1 MPYDHLR
8 LGREEPLTARH
19 RVQRNVPRF
28 TPEDS
33 RAFGT
38 ILRTKFE
45 ESNARNAQADLG
57 GFDNRRLLKI
67 TLRAGG
73 KMLPQFD
80 AIPGVEVVSQEA
92 ETIVLA
98 FASEE
103 GLQNFEAR
111 LATLSQSGDVT
122 RKDILYAIEDFDR
135 WTAADRKGAALREQ
149 GIPQRPEFML
159 DVELWPLDG
168 AEQRRRL
175 LDSFRQWAEQQG
187 MERLDTLNQP
197 SLIMLRLR
205 CNQQQAGVLL
215 EHRDVRTVD
224 LPPRLGVAV
233 EILATDISRFPDI
246 PAPAADAPAVVVLD
260 SGLAT
265 GHPLLGAAVGDA
277 QGYVAPLLNAGD
289 NVPNGHG
296 SFVAGLALYG
306 DVETCIRS
314 GAFVPLLRLFSGKV
328 FNDDGA
334 DQTEFV
340 EKAVEQAVRYFHD
353 EYQCRVFN
361 LSYGDLNKVY
371 EGRHLRGLAYTLDRL
386 TRELDVLFVVPTG
399 NFNENL
405 HVLRN
410 DYPNYLL
417 DNSRARLLDPAS
429 ALNALTVGG
438 LAVKIASRDAQNHGT
453 TIEDLPIAQTL
464 QPAPFTRAGPSIGGA
479 IKPDVVEEAGN
490 LAVMRTGART
500 RHSGLGL
507 VSMNSGFAAGSLF
520 AEDIGTSYASPV
532 VAHKVAM
539 LSGRLPDASANLLRA
554 VIGAHARWPQSSVQ
568 LLNPDD
574 DTAGRK
580 KLLRLLGYGRID
592 DQALYQ
598 SLDSTVTLLAEDAV
612 GNDQHHFYELPIP
625 DEFWSAGRRTREVT
639 VALAYSPEVRTTRL
653 DYRRSKLWFT
663 LVVSTS
669 LDEVVRAFT
678 RGRADGMPERIN
690 NRLIP
695 NADRKPGTLHMS
707 RWTFRQPLGNGNRLF
722 VVITRQDA
730 NWPID
735 QEAREPYAL
744 AVTVDDREN
753 ANINL
758 YERIR
763 MLLEARAQLRARARA
778 RG

>member
-8 LGREEPLTARH
+8 LGREEPLTQRH
-19 RVQRNVPRF
+19 RVQRKMPRF

-38 ILRTKFE
+38 ILRTKFQQA
-45 ESNARNAQADLG
+45 NARNAEADLG

-67 TLRAGG
+67 TLRQGE
-73 KMLPQFD
+73 KMLPQFE
-80 AIPGVEVVSQEA
+80 AIAGVEVVSQEA

-111 LATLSQSGDVT
+111 LATLAQSGDVT

-135 WTAADRKGAALREQ
+135 WTAEDRKGAALREQ
-149 GIPQRPEFML
+149 GLPQRPEFML
-159 DVELWPLDG
+159 DVELWPMDG

-175 LDSFRQWAEQQG
+175 LDSFSQWTQQQG
-187 MERLDTLNQP
+187 IERLDTLNQP

-205 CNQQQAGVLL
+205 SNREQAGVLL

-233 EILATDISRFPDI
+233 EILATDISRFPDV
-246 PAPAADAPAVVVLD
+246 PAPPADAPAVVVLD
-260 SGLAT
+260 SGLT
-265 GHPLLGAAVGDA
+265 TNHPLISAAVGDA
-277 QGYVAPLLNAGD
+277 QGYVGPLLNSGD
-289 NVPNGHG
+289 SVPNGHG

-306 DVETCIRS
+306 DVEARISS

-340 EKAVEQAVRYFHD
+340 EKAVEQAVRYFHG

-361 LSYGDLNKVY
+361 FSYGDLNKVY

-386 TRELDVLFVVPTG
+386 TRELGVLFVVPTG
-399 NFNENL
+399 NFDENL
-405 HVLRN
+405 HVLKN
-410 DYPNYLL
+410 DYPDYLL
-417 DNSRARLLDPAS
+417 DSRARLLDPAT

-438 LAVKIASRDAQNHGT
+438 LAVKTASRDAQNHGT

-479 IKPDVVEEAGN
+479 IKPDVVAEAGN

-532 VAHKVAM
+532 VAHKAAM

-554 VIGAHARWPQSSVQ
+554 VIGAHARWPQASVQ

-625 DEFWSAGRRTREVT
+625 DEYWSAGRRTREVT

-663 LVVSTS
+663 MVASTS
-669 LDEVVRAFT
+669 LDKAVRAFT
-678 RGRADGMPERIN
+678 HGRKDGMPERTN

-695 NADRKPGTLHMS
+695 NSDRKPSTLQMS
-707 RWTFRQPLGNGNRLF
+707 RWTFRQPLGNGNKLF

-730 NWPID
+730 NWPIA
-735 QEAREPYAL
+735 QEAGEPYAL

-763 MLLEARAQLRARARA
+763 TLLEARAQLRARARA

>member
-8 LGREEPLTARH
+8 LGREEPLTERH
-19 RVQRNVPRF
+19 RAQRNVPRF
-28 TPEDS
+28 TPDDS

-38 ILRTKFE
+38 LLRTKFE
-45 ESNARNAQADLG
+45 QANARNAEADLG

-67 TLRAGG
+67 TLRPGE
-73 KMLPQFD
+73 KILPQFE
-80 AIPGVEVVSQEA
+80 AIRGIEIVSQEA

-111 LATLSQSGDVT
+111 LTTLAQSGSVT
-122 RKDILYAIEDFDR
+122 HKELLYAIEDFDR
-135 WTAADRKGAALREQ
+135 WTPEDRKGAALREQ
-149 GIPQRPEFML
+149 GLPERPGFML
-159 DVELWPLDG
+159 DVELWPVDR
-168 AEQRRRL
+168 AEQRRQL
-175 LDSFRQWAEQQG
+175 LDTFREWVQQQG
-187 MERLDTLNQP
+187 MEHLDTLNQP

-205 CNQQQAGVLL
+205 CNHEEAGLL
-215 EHRDVRTVD
+215 MQHRDVRTVD

-233 EILATDISRFPDI
+233 EILATDINRFPEV
-246 PAPAADAPAVVVLD
+246 PAPAADASAVVVLD
-260 SGLAT
+260 SGLT
-265 GHPLLGAAVGDA
+265 PGHPLIGPAVGDA
-277 QGYVAPLLNAGD
+277 QDYVAPLLSPD
-289 NVPNGHG
+289 DDVPNGHG

-306 DVETCIRS
+306 DVERCIRS

-328 FNDDGA
+328 FNDDGS

-340 EKAVEQAVRYFHD
+340 EKAIEEAVRYFHG

-361 LSYGDLNKVY
+361 LSYGDLNKAY
-371 EGRHLRGLAYTLDRL
+371 DGRHLRGLAYTLDRL
-386 TRELDVLFVVPTG
+386 TREVGVLFVVPTG
-399 NFNENL
+399 NFDEIPKGT
-405 HVLRN
+405 RN
-410 DYPNYLL
+410 HYPDYLL
-417 DNSRARLLDPAS
+417 ADRARLLDPAP
-429 ALNALTVGG
+429 ALSALTVGG
-438 LAVKIASRDAQNHGT
+438 LAVKTASRDAQRHGT

-464 QPAPFTRAGPSIGGA
+464 QPAPFTRVGPSIGGA

-490 LAVMRTGART
+490 LAVMRTGTRT

-520 AEDIGTSYASPV
+520 AEGIGTSYASPV
-532 VAHKVAM
+532 VAHKAAL

-554 VIGAHARWPQSSVQ
+554 VIGAHARWPQASVQ
-568 LLNPDD
+568 LLNPLDD
-574 DTAGRK
+574 AAGRE

-598 SLDSTVTLLAEDAV
+598 SSEGVVTLLAEDVV

-625 DEFWSAGRRTREVT
+625 DEFWGAGRRTREVT

-663 LVVSTS
+663 LVASTS
-669 LDEVVRAFT
+669 LDEAVRAFT
-678 RGRADGMPERIN
+678 RGRKEGLPERPN
-690 NRLIP
+690 NRLIS
-695 NADRKPGTLHMS
+695 NGDRKLGTLQMS
-707 RWTFRQPLGNGNRLF
+707 RWTFRGPLRNENRLF

-730 NWPID
+730 TWPIAQD
-735 QEAREPYAL
+735 AGEPYAL

-763 MLLEARAQLRARARA
+763 TVLEARAQVRARARA

>member
-8 LGREEPLTARH
+8 LGREAPLTERH
-19 RVQRNVPRF
+19 RARRNVPRF
-28 TPEDS
+28 TPEDP
-33 RAFGT
+33 RVFGA

-45 ESNARNAQADLG
+45 EANARNAQADLG
-57 GFDNRRLLKI
+57 GFDNKRLLKI
-67 TLRAGG
+67 TLRAGER
-73 KMLPQFD
+73 MLPQFE
-80 AIPGVEVVSQEA
+80 AIPGIEIVSQEA

-103 GLQNFEAR
+103 GLRNFEAR
-111 LATLSQSGDVT
+111 LTTLAQSGNVT
-122 RKDILYAIEDFDR
+122 RKELLYVIEDFDR
-135 WTAADRKGAALREQ
+135 WTSEDRKGAALREH
-149 GIPQRPEFML
+149 GLPGNVDFML
-159 DVELWPLDG
+159 DVELWPMEG
-168 AEQRRRL
+168 VEQRRRL
-175 LDSFRQWAEQQG
+175 LDGFGQWAQQQG
-187 MERLDTLNQP
+187 MVRLDTLNQP

-205 CNQQQAGVLL
+205 CNREQAGVLL

-224 LPPRLGVAV
+224 LPPRLGIAV
-233 EILATDISRFPDI
+233 EILATDINRFPDV

-260 SGLAT
+260 SGLTA

-277 QGYVAPLLNAGD
+277 QGYVAPLRNTND
-289 NVPNGHG
+289 SVPKGHG

-306 DVETCIRS
+306 DVETSIWS

-328 FNDDGA
+328 FNDDGN

-340 EKAVEQAVRYFHD
+340 EKAVEEAVSYFHR
-353 EYQCRVFN
+353 EYHCRVFN

-386 TRELDVLFVVPTG
+386 TRELGVLFVVPTG
-399 NFNENL
+399 NFDENIQG
-405 HVLRN
+405 LRN
-410 DYPNYLL
+410 QYPEYLL
-417 DNSRARLLDPAS
+417 ADSARLLDPAT

-438 LAVKIASRDAQNHGT
+438 LAVKTASRGAQNHEA

-479 IKPDVVEEAGN
+479 IKPDLVEEAGN

-507 VSMNSGFAAGSLF
+507 VSMNSGFASGNLF
-520 AEDIGTSYASPV
+520 AEDVGTSYASPV
-532 VAHKVAM
+532 VAHKAAL

-554 VIGAHARWPQSSVQ
+554 VIAAHARWPQASVQ

-574 DTAGRK
+574 NAAGRE
-580 KLLRLLGYGRID
+580 KLLRLLGYGRVD
-592 DQALYQ
+592 DHALHQ
-598 SLDSTVTLLAEDAV
+598 SLETIVTLLAEDVV

-625 DEFWSAGRRTREVT
+625 HEFWSAGRRTRELT

-653 DYRRSKLWFT
+653 DYRRSKLSFA
-663 LVVSTS
+663 LVASTS
-669 LDEVVRAFT
+669 LDEAVRAFT
-678 RGRADGMPERIN
+678 RGREDGIPEHSN

-695 NADRKPGTLHMS
+695 NADRKPSTLQMS
-707 RWTFRQPLGNGNRLF
+707 RWTFRAPLRNGNRLF

-730 NWPID
+730 YWPLP
-735 QEAREPYAL
+735 QEAGEPYAL

-763 MLLEARAQLRARARA
+763 TVLEARAQVRARVRA